1 MNDLYKSLN
10 LTPYCSLELV
20 REAIEHRND
29 AIAQRARAILLDPAK
44 KKAYD
49 HAHYATAR
57 IVDIRRSLDLLNTP
71 HWDNSRYR
79 DWNPFVQ
86 DPREGDRYR
95 ENSKSTN
102 FADSKIA
109 DGDMSSKFFRGFVAL
124 VFLVIIYGSCVNRN
138 YESASTASSGV
149 SEQTSG
155 AEERALD
162 KPIATS
168 HERPR
173 EVDLPVVSRPRHN
186 RLFRAKGNPES
197 SLTIR
202 TTDGADYY
210 IKLVDVASNK
220 TSRSAY
226 IHGGMV
232 GKIPVPL
239 GEYYLYWSSGK
250 DWYGPKHGFG
260 SKAPKQKASTTFDF
274 KKIGKTIR
282 SWEVTLYSVYNGN
295 MSNETV
301 DDSEFD
307 QLDE

>member
-29 AIAQRARAILLDPAK
+29 AIAQRARAILVDPAK

-79 DWNPFVQ
+79 DWNPVVQ
-86 DPREGDRYR
+86 DSRESDRYS

-102 FADSKIA
+102 FAGSKIA
-109 DGDMSSKFFRGFVAL
+109 DNDTNSKIFRGFVAL
-124 VFLVIIYGSCVNRN
+124 VFLVIIYGSCVNRD
-138 YESASTASSGV
+138 YESESTVSSGI

-155 AEERALD
+155 SEERALD
-162 KPIATS
+162 IPIATS
-168 HERPR
+168 QERPR

-202 TTDGADYY
+202 TTDGTDYY
-210 IKLVDVASNK
+210 IKLVDVAGNK
-220 TSRSAY
+220 TIRSAY

-232 GKIPVPL
+232 GEIPVPL

-260 SKAPKQKASTTFDF
+260 KDAPKQKGSSTLNFERN
-274 KKIGKTIR
+274 GNRIR
-282 SWEVTLYSVYNGN
+282 SWEVTLYNVPNGN
-295 MSNETV
+295 MSQESV
-301 DDSEFD
+301 DDSDFD
-307 QLDE
+307 QLDD